1 MSAATTDAAASD
13 LVRGLFID
21 GEWTAGDGSATCE
34 IRSPHD
40 GTLLAVVPEAGPGD
54 VDRAVDAAVRAMR
67 DRPLSP
73 FARYEI
79 LARTSHLVGERAE
92 DFARL
97 IVAEAGKPIR
107 EARGEVARA
116 VQTLLLCAEEAKRI
130 GGEVV
135 PMDATPGSEHRIGF
149 TIPVPVGPV
158 CAITPFNAPL
168 NQMNHKLPTALAAGC
183 SVVVKP
189 AELTPLSA
197 IRLVETL
204 EEAGLPPGHVN
215 LVLGDGENVG
225 QQLLEDERFAAY
237 SFTGSVAV
245 GRHIRQTVGLRKTL
259 LELGNN
265 SPNIVHRDA
274 DLDHAVAAIVKSAF
288 AYAGQLCIS
297 AQRILVHEDV
307 HDELVA
313 RLVASVRALRVGDP
327 ADDETDVGPMISETA
342 AVRAERTIAATVAAG
357 ARVAVGRERRGAFL
371 DPTVL
376 VDVVPA
382 MEIAR
387 EEAFAPVAAVM
398 RYETLDEAV
407 AIANGTRYGLQAAV
421 FTESI
426 DVALHLARRIEV
438 GGVMVNEGSHFRID
452 QMPFGGVKD
461 SGVGRE
467 GVRYAVEEF
476 TEPRLVAITL
486 KEPR

>member
-1 MSAATTDAAASD
+1 MSAAATDV
-13 LVRGLFID
+13 LRGLYID
-21 GEWTAGDGSATCE
+21 GAWTLGDGSATRE

-40 GTLLAVVPEAGPGD
+40 GALLAVVPEAGPGD
-54 VDRAVDAAVRAMR
+54 VDRAVEAAVRAMR
-67 DRPLSP
+67 ERPLSP

-79 LARTSHLVGERAE
+79 LSRTSRLVAERAE
-92 DFARL
+92 AFAQL

-107 EARGEVARA
+107 DARGEVARA

-130 GGEVV
+130 GGEVI
-135 PMDATPGSEHRIGF
+135 PMDATPGSEHRVGF
-149 TIPVPVGPV
+149 TLPVPVGPV

-183 SVVVKP
+183 SVVLKP

-204 EEAGLPPGHVN
+204 EEAGLPRGHVN
-215 LVLGDGENVG
+215 LVLGDGESVG

-245 GRHIRQTVGLRKTL
+245 GRHIRRTVGLRKTL

-265 SPNIVHRDA
+265 SPNLVHHDA
-274 DLDHAVAAIVKSAF
+274 DLDHAVAAIAKSAF

-297 AQRILVHEDV
+297 AQRILVHDEV

-313 RLVASVRALRVGDP
+313 RLAATVRALRVGDP
-327 ADDETDVGPMISETA
+327 GDEDTDVGPMITEA
-342 AVRAERTIAATVAAG
+342 AALRAERTIAATVAAG
-357 ARVAVGRERRGAFL
+357 ARIVAGGERHGAFL

-376 VDVVPA
+376 VDVTPA
-382 MEIAR
+382 MAIAR
-387 EEAFAPVAAVM
+387 EEAFAPVAVVL
-398 RYETLDEAV
+398 RYATLDEAV
-407 AIANGTRYGLQAAV
+407 EIANGTPYGLQAAV
-421 FTESI
+421 FTESV

-438 GGVMVNEGSHFRID
+438 GGIMVNEGSHFRID

-486 KEPR
+486 KEPN